1 MQSEGEGKGD
11 TKKNG
16 ISAVCLH
23 LLLPRVWQY
32 SLLTSSFTGDREK
45 AKQTHSQTGSQ
56 SCAVERSWPL
66 RCQ

>member
-23 LLLPRVWQY
+23 LLLPRVAVQPFDI
-32 SLLTSSFTGDREK
+32 LLY
-45 AKQTHSQTGSQ
+45 
-56 SCAVERSWPL
+56 W
-66 RCQ
+66 